1 MYTKQ
6 GIRKKRG
13 ISKVELLVASSLL
26 SSMVLIAIP
35 LITRLQNVW
44 KSTRMY
50 QIATLELANRMEALR
65 DLEPGACEAAI
76 RSLQL
81 SERLRDSL
89 PNAELF
95 GEMVRVEEET
105 RVILRMRLD
114 PIVRRE
120 PLVLIGWLRNDQE
133 PAQ

>member
-6 GIRKKRG
+6 G
-13 ISKVELLVASSLL
+13 ISKVELLVGSSLL
-26 SSMVLIAIP
+26 SALVLIAVP
-35 LITRLQNVW
+35 LITRVQTVW

-50 QIATLELANRMEALR
+50 QIATLELANRMEVLR

-89 PNAELF
+89 PNAELS
-95 GEMVRVEEET
+95 GEMVRVEDET

-114 PIVRRE
+114 PLVRRE
-120 PLVLIGWLRNDQE
+120 PLILVGWLWNDQE

>member
-26 SSMVLIAIP
+26 SALVLIAVP
-35 LITRLQNVW
+35 LITRMQTVW

-50 QIATLELANRMEALR
+50 QIATLELANRMEVLR
-65 DLEPGACEAAI
+65 DLEPAACEAAI

-89 PNAELF
+89 PNAELS
-95 GEMVRVEEET
+95 GEMVRVEDET
-105 RVILRMRLD
+105 RVILRMKLD
-114 PIVRRE
+114 PLVRRE
-120 PLVLIGWLRNDQE
+120 PLVLVGWLSNDQE
-133 PAQ
+133 PPQ